1 MSTVDASGAIHGTDG
16 RFAGHI
22 AGEPDSSVKLAG
34 GATVDDR
41 LQEINVA
48 NLDLQDEISRMQTE
62 IDSKVAELEARKL
75 AADLMYL
82 DSITPGGLDL
92 DGATASSEADDEG
105 DWTVNIYDR
114 DGGIQVG
121 SDPMTQYQA
130 ALFSQRYGFGPDDP
144 ERIDVAKIRASVMT
158 PLERVQASSATW
170 LTGADHPGSAPVSG
184 GKGHPNAAYLAGLM
198 TVRHRI
204 RTQCPSARYVGVID
218 MDGSYEVDAVTDAN
232 GTVLPFQDPGD
243 GEIFDA
249 LQDVGDSDYGN
260 VDGTGLA
267 PRWSRGKYHRLYDLD
282 NLERSTR

>member
-1 MSTVDASGAIHGTDG
+1 MTTVDASGAIHGTDG
-16 RFAGHI
+16 RFAGHV
-22 AGEPDSSVKLAG
+22 AGEPDSSVKLSG
-34 GATVDDR
+34 GAPVDDR
-41 LQEINVA
+41 LHEINSA
-48 NLDLQDEISRMQTE
+48 NFDMQDEINRLQAE
-62 IDSKVAELEARKL
+62 IDSKVAELQARKL
-75 AADLMYL
+75 AADLMYEN
-82 DSITPGGLDL
+82 SITSGGLDL
-92 DGATASSEADDEG
+92 DNATATCDADDEG
-105 DWTVNIYDR
+105 GWTVYVYDA
-114 DGGIQVG
+114 DGGLQG
-121 SDPMTQYQA
+121 SSDTMTQEQA
-130 ALFSQRYGFGPDDP
+130 ALFSQRYGFDPDDP
-144 ERIDVAKIRASVMT
+144 ERIDVAKIRASVMP

-267 PRWSRGKYHRLYDLD
+267 PRWSRGKYRRLYDLD